1 MLIRRLARP
10 LLATIFIY
18 GGTQALRHAEAHA
31 KAAEPVLRKVVGE
44 KDQSTGEGG
53 LEALPT
59 DPVTLVRIDA
69 GIKIGAG
76 LALAAGRFP
85 RLAATLLAGSLIP
98 TTLAGHRFWEIEDP
112 QQRAEQ
118 QIHFLKNTSLLGGLA
133 IAAVDTGGK
142 PSAGYRAR
150 RRARKMSKKSHEA
163 LGAAKA
169 VTATE
174 VAKAT
179 KAGKARKA
187 GKAGKAGRARKAKS

>member
-18 GGTQALRHAEAHA
+18 GGTQALRYAEAHA

-53 LEALPT
+53 PETLPT

-112 QQRAEQ
+112 QQRADQ
-118 QIHFLKNTSLLGGLA
+118 QIQFLKNTSLLGGLA

-150 RRARKMSKKSHEA
+150 RRARRMSKKSHEA

-187 GKAGKAGRARKAKS
+187 GKAGKARKAKS